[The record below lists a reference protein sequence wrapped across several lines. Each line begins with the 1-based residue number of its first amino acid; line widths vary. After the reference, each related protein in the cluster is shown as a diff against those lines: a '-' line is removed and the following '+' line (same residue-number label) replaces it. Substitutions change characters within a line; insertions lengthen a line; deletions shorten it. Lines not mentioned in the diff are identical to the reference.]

1 MSHQPTAV
9 ERALRAQRTEAFN
22 AVAQLEAANA
32 DLRSALEAATR
43 ANAVLQ
49 SQLDDSRA
57 QLVRAAA

>member
-1 MSHQPTAV
+1 MSHETTAV

-32 DLRSALEAATR
+32 DLRASLEAAART
-43 ANAVLQ
+43 NALLQ
-49 SQLDDSRA
+49 SQLDDARA